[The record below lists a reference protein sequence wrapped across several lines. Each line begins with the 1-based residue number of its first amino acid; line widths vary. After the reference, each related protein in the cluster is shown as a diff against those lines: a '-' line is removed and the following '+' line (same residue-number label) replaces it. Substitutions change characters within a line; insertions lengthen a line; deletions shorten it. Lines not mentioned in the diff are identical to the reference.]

1 MVEHQNVIQN
11 EERISLEC
19 SNFIDKKKQ
28 EQTRLEIEE
37 RFQNM

>member
-11 EERISLEC
+11 EERISLGC
-19 SNFIDKKKQ
+19 SNFIDKKK